1 MGGNYSVAIDLGG
14 TIIKIG
20 LILDSE
26 IVRFT
31 TISSDSVKGLS
42 HMLPKMEHAIDSLLS
57 EEGISSTDLVSIG
70 LAFPGMVNPV
80 ECRVI
85 STNDKYDDACDIDL
99 CHWADSRWGVPFVL
113 ENDARLAVIGEWLY
127 GAAKGTGNVV
137 MMTIGTGIGT
147 GGGASSSSWFLR
159 RAYGCRLSWKTL
171 QLWKYRLCRGY
182 GFFIFLAGYY
192 SV

>member
-99 CHWADSRWGVPFVL
+99 CHWADSRRVL
-113 ENDARLAVIGEWLY
+113 DAVHPCWCSGCSTDVESRTLPN
-127 GAAKGTGNVV
+127 NVCH
-137 MMTIGTGIGT
+137 
-147 GGGASSSSWFLR
+147 FR
-159 RAYGCRLSWKTL
+159 R
-171 QLWKYRLCRGY
+171 
-182 GFFIFLAGYY
+182 
-192 SV
+192 

>member
-85 STNDKYDDACDIDL
+85 SI
-99 CHWADSRWGVPFVL
+99 S
-113 ENDARLAVIGEWLY
+113 VIGPIVV
-127 GAAKGTGNVV
+127 GA
-137 MMTIGTGIGT
+137 
-147 GGGASSSSWFLR
+147 FLS
-159 RAYGCRLSWKTL
+159 YWKTMPVL
-171 QLWKYRLCRGY
+171 LSSESGSTVQRKVREMW
-182 GFFIFLAGYY
+182 
-192 SV
+192 

>member
-1 MGGNYSVAIDLGG
+1 MGENYSVAIDLGG

-57 EEGISSTDLVSIG
+57 EEGISSTDLASIG

-113 ENDARLAVIGEWLY
+113 ENDARLAVIGEWL
-127 GAAKGTGNVV
+127 
-137 MMTIGTGIGT
+137 
-147 GGGASSSSWFLR
+147 
-159 RAYGCRLSWKTL
+159 
-171 QLWKYRLCRGY
+171 
-182 GFFIFLAGYY
+182 FFQFYSLLFSLLFVFKSFYFY
-192 SV
+192 SVQGSLLYLNGSTQLGKSGE

>member
-57 EEGISSTDLVSIG
+57 EEGISSTDLVSIKD
-70 LAFPGMVNPV
+70 
-80 ECRVI
+80 
-85 STNDKYDDACDIDL
+85 TDL
-99 CHWADSRWGVPFVL
+99 LLF
-113 ENDARLAVIGEWLY
+113 
-127 GAAKGTGNVV
+127 
-137 MMTIGTGIGT
+137 
-147 GGGASSSSWFLR
+147 FLR
-159 RAYGCRLSWKTL
+159 CKVTQKNDMQQVFWLKICRCLTFFK
-171 QLWKYRLCRGY
+171 
-182 GFFIFLAGYY
+182 GFLHISCNTIQF
-192 SV
+192 

>member
-85 STNDKYDDACDIDL
+85 STNDIGKGCPSCCHRRVALRCSERYGKCGNDD
-99 CHWADSRWGVPFVL
+99 
-113 ENDARLAVIGEWLY
+113 
-127 GAAKGTGNVV
+127 
-137 MMTIGTGIGT
+137 
-147 GGGASSSSWFLR
+147 
-159 RAYGCRLSWKTL
+159 
-171 QLWKYRLCRGY
+171 YRYRNRNRCYIR
-182 GFFIFLAGYY
+182 
-192 SV
+192 

>member
-1 MGGNYSVAIDLGG
+1 MGENYSVAIDLGG

-57 EEGISSTDLVSIG
+57 EEGISSTDLASIG

-85 STNDKYDDACDIDL
+85 STNDKYDDAVI
-99 CHWADSRWGVPFVL
+99 SIS
-113 ENDARLAVIGEWLY
+113 VIGPIVV
-127 GAAKGTGNVV
+127 GA
-137 MMTIGTGIGT
+137 
-147 GGGASSSSWFLR
+147 FLS
-159 RAYGCRLSWKTL
+159 YWKTMPVL
-171 QLWKYRLCRGY
+171 LSSESGSTVQRKVREMW
-182 GFFIFLAGYY
+182 
-192 SV
+192 

>member
-1 MGGNYSVAIDLGG
+1 
-14 TIIKIG
+14 
-20 LILDSE
+20 
-26 IVRFT
+26 
-31 TISSDSVKGLS
+31 
-42 HMLPKMEHAIDSLLS
+42 MEHAIDSLLS
-57 EEGISSTDLVSIG
+57 EEGISSTDLASIG

-147 GGGASSSSWFLR
+147 GVILDSKPLVGHHH
-159 RAYGCRLSWKTL
+159 
-171 QLWKYRLCRGY
+171 Q
-182 GFFIFLAGYY
+182 AG
-192 SV
+192 S

>member
-1 MGGNYSVAIDLGG
+1 MGENYSVAIDLGG

-57 EEGISSTDLVSIG
+57 EEGISSTDLASIG

-147 GGGASSSSWFLR
+147 GVILDSKPLVGHHH
-159 RAYGCRLSWKTL
+159 
-171 QLWKYRLCRGY
+171 Q
-182 GFFIFLAGYY
+182 AG
-192 SV
+192 S

>member
-57 EEGISSTDLVSIG
+57 EEGISSTDLASIG

-137 MMTIGTGIGT
+137 MMTLGTGIGT
-147 GGGASSSSWFLR
+147 GVILDSKPLVGHHHQAGRPSPQCPYIPISS
-159 RAYGCRLSWKTL
+159 
-171 QLWKYRLCRGY
+171 
-182 GFFIFLAGYY
+182 
-192 SV
+192 

>member
-57 EEGISSTDLVSIG
+57 EEGISSTDLASIG

-99 CHWADSRWGVPFVL
+99 CHWADSRWGVSFVL

-127 GAAKGTGNVV
+127 GAAKGTRNVV

-147 GGGASSSSWFLR
+147 GVILDGKPLVGHHH
-159 RAYGCRLSWKTL
+159 
-171 QLWKYRLCRGY
+171 Q
-182 GFFIFLAGYY
+182 AG
-192 SV
+192 S

>member
-57 EEGISSTDLVSIG
+57 EEGISSTDLASIG

-99 CHWADSRWGVPFVL
+99 CHWADSRWGVSFVL
-113 ENDARLAVIGEWLY
+113 ENDARLAVMNWNPM
-127 GAAKGTGNVV
+127 KQDS
-137 MMTIGTGIGT
+137 
-147 GGGASSSSWFLR
+147 ASTMAFLPNWKSMECSR
-159 RAYGCRLSWKTL
+159 WSRSITMSCRLH
-171 QLWKYRLCRGY
+171 GP
-182 GFFIFLAGYY
+182 
-192 SV
+192 

>member
-57 EEGISSTDLVSIG
+57 EEGIYRIGVS
-70 LAFPGMVNPV
+70 
-80 ECRVI
+80 
-85 STNDKYDDACDIDL
+85 
-99 CHWADSRWGVPFVL
+99 
-113 ENDARLAVIGEWLY
+113 
-127 GAAKGTGNVV
+127 
-137 MMTIGTGIGT
+137 
-147 GGGASSSSWFLR
+147 
-159 RAYGCRLSWKTL
+159 
-171 QLWKYRLCRGY
+171 GY
-182 GFFIFLAGYY
+182 GESCRMQSDFYQRQ
-192 SV
+192 V

>member
-1 MGGNYSVAIDLGG
+1 MGENYSVAIDLGG

-57 EEGISSTDLVSIG
+57 EEGISSTDLASIG

-85 STNDKYDDACDIDL
+85 STNDKY
-99 CHWADSRWGVPFVL
+99 
-113 ENDARLAVIGEWLY
+113 
-127 GAAKGTGNVV
+127 
-137 MMTIGTGIGT
+137 
-147 GGGASSSSWFLR
+147 
-159 RAYGCRLSWKTL
+159 AYFTTSLIWSC
-171 QLWKYRLCRGY
+171 
-182 GFFIFLAGYY
+182 
-192 SV
+192 V

>member
-31 TISSDSVKGLS
+31 TISSDSVRGLS

-113 ENDARLAVIGEWLY
+113 ERCPSCCHRRVALRCSERYGKCGNDD
-127 GAAKGTGNVV
+127 
-137 MMTIGTGIGT
+137 
-147 GGGASSSSWFLR
+147 
-159 RAYGCRLSWKTL
+159 
-171 QLWKYRLCRGY
+171 YRYRNRNRCYIR
-182 GFFIFLAGYY
+182 
-192 SV
+192 

>member
-99 CHWADSRWGVPFVL
+99 
-113 ENDARLAVIGEWLY
+113 IGPIVV
-127 GAAKGTGNVV
+127 GA
-137 MMTIGTGIGT
+137 
-147 GGGASSSSWFLR
+147 FLS
-159 RAYGCRLSWKTL
+159 YWKTMPVL
-171 QLWKYRLCRGY
+171 LSSESGSTVQRKVREMW
-182 GFFIFLAGYY
+182 
-192 SV
+192 

>member
-70 LAFPGMVNPV
+70 LAFPGMVL
-80 ECRVI
+80 VI
-85 STNDKYDDACDIDL
+85 SI
-99 CHWADSRWGVPFVL
+99 S
-113 ENDARLAVIGEWLY
+113 VIGPIVV
-127 GAAKGTGNVV
+127 GA
-137 MMTIGTGIGT
+137 
-147 GGGASSSSWFLR
+147 FLS
-159 RAYGCRLSWKTL
+159 YWKTMPVL
-171 QLWKYRLCRGY
+171 LSSESGSTVQRKVREMW
-182 GFFIFLAGYY
+182 
-192 SV
+192 